1 MATYH
6 SLDIIPIPEKVLYIN
21 ETGMIDATV
30 YNEPFDG
37 LDADMKKEDNVRVY
51 VPLDINS
58 EAILRRLHSIYYRY
72 GDLDE
77 DNEFS
82 ISGEVGQLI
91 SQLEIYERLRGVRSR

>member
-6 SLDIIPIPEKVLYIN
+6 S
-21 ETGMIDATV
+21 
-30 YNEPFDG
+30 
-37 LDADMKKEDNVRVY
+37 
-51 VPLDINS
+51 LDINS

-91 SQLEIYERLRGVRSR
+91 SQLEIYDQVWYARGDDAGNGHSKKATKLAKTKASRCQERLKCIFRKF

>member
-6 SLDIIPIPEKVLYIN
+6 S
-21 ETGMIDATV
+21 
-30 YNEPFDG
+30 
-37 LDADMKKEDNVRVY
+37 
-51 VPLDINS
+51 LDINS

-82 ISGEVGQLI
+82 ISVEVGQLI
-91 SQLEIYERLRGVRSR
+91 SQLELYDQV